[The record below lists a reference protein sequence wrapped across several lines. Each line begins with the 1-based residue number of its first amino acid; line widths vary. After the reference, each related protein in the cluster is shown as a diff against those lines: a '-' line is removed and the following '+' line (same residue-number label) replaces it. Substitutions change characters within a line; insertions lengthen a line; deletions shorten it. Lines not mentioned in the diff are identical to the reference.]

1 MWRQSPAQEIKL
13 DSLLLINTK
22 AKTDSNKVN
31 ILISLCDYY
40 QSRNSD
46 SALYFGQQAMR
57 IAETCSFTKGK
68 AVAGIKLGG
77 IFYERGD
84 TERGWNY
91 YYQAMQ
97 WSESIA
103 NDSLIIQS
111 TIGLCAILRRK
122 KEYDK
127 SRVYAAKMLKVAE
140 RSHDINWMA
149 MAYVRFS
156 WSYSQEGKYDSS
168 FRYMQRVLSLRKKI
182 NDTRGVGGALAA
194 MGIDLARQGL
204 PLQALEYLR
213 RGLHFREK
221 ARYRYGIILSMHQI
235 GSVFESLGQYDSA
248 LSYYNRGLE
257 QSMILDYK
265 PLIASSLKKLGDY
278 YRSTGVY
285 EKALDFYYR
294 SLKLREEIRIG
305 YDIAESFETIGD
317 IHWLLNNHE
326 EALEYYTRSSE
337 MIDLASEGR
346 ETRAFDKIADVFAQ
360 KKEYSIARD
369 LYMRSLQTEEK
380 QGNKRKV
387 ASLYHRLGN
396 IYYNENF
403 IDTASWY
410 YNRSLKLAEE
420 IGDQTQISHSLC
432 SVGKVLFKQGK
443 FENAIHSLE
452 KSMSISKQI
461 GIRTDI
467 QDACETLSDIYKT
480 KGDFRKAYEYHKE
493 YSAIRDSLL
502 NETNIRNIN
511 EMNAKYQSEKKA
523 NAIKFLQN
531 EKSLQAVELEKKR
544 EQLRVNKLEAERMK
558 HETVLLTQ
566 QKEIQELALHNRT
579 NELKLEKTENVEKEN
594 EAALWKKNDELKASL
609 LTRQQIQRDFLLV
622 GLVCLFLIAGLIL
635 WRMQG
640 KRREAA
646 LRAEKAEYQTRALR
660 VEAVE
665 REQESQKR
673 FSQRLLESQEQERKR
688 IAGELHD
695 GIGQG
700 LLIIK
705 HRAVL
710 ALNENA
716 AGNEHIQE
724 ILEISS
730 ESMTD
735 VRRMSRDLRPYQ
747 LERVGLT
754 TTLKSMLTSASESVP
769 IEFTIDIEPV
779 DGFLAPEQEIALY
792 RVVQEGL
799 NNIMKHAEAKK
810 AKVSV
815 RRDDGSIVLI
825 ISDDGKGFNQGIHGA
840 SKETWGLGLQGMME
854 RITML
859 GGTYQIDTAP
869 GRGMLFRASIP
880 INRTFMEKQVEVLNI
895 HDY

>member
-1 MWRQSPAQEIKL
+1 MTLTCQQSPAQEVNL
-13 DSLLLINTK
+13 DSLLLVNTK

-31 ILISLCDYY
+31 ILVSLCDYY
-40 QSRNSD
+40 HTRNSD
-46 SALYFGQQAMR
+46 SAIYFAQEAMR
-57 IAETCSFTKGK
+57 IAETVLFTKGM
-68 AVAGIKLGG
+68 AASGIQLGG

-91 YYQAMQ
+91 YHQALKR
-97 WSESIA
+97 SESIA

-111 TIGLCAILRRK
+111 IAGLCAILRRK

-127 SRVYAAKMLKVAE
+127 SRIYAAKMLKVAE
-140 RSHDINWMA
+140 RSRNILWMGS
-149 MAYVRFS
+149 AYVRFA

-168 FRYMQRVLSLRKKI
+168 LKYMQRVVSLYESI
-182 NDTRGVGGALAA
+182 NYDRGVGGALAA
-194 MGIDLARQGL
+194 MGLDFAKQGL
-204 PLQALEYLR
+204 PLQALQYFQ

-221 ARYRYGIILSMHQI
+221 SGYRYGIILSMHQI

-248 LSYYNRGLE
+248 FSYYNRGLE
-257 QSMILDYK
+257 QSILLDDK
-265 PLIASSLKKLGDY
+265 SAIASSLKKMGDY

-326 EALEYYTRSSE
+326 EALEYYTRSSD
-337 MIDLASEGR
+337 MMDLVSEGR
-346 ETRAFDKIADVFAQ
+346 ETRAFDKVADVFEQ
-360 KKEYSIARD
+360 KKEYTMARE
-369 LYMRSLQTEEK
+369 LYMRSLQAEAK
-380 QGNKRKV
+380 QGNKSKV

-396 IYYNENF
+396 SYFHENS

-410 YNRSLKLAEE
+410 YNQSLKLAEE
-420 IGDQTQISHSLC
+420 IGDQAQTSRCLC
-432 SVGKVLFKQGK
+432 SIGKVLFKQRL
-443 FENAIHSLE
+443 FEDAIHSLGR
-452 KSMSISKQI
+452 SLSISKQI
-461 GIRTDI
+461 GVRKDI
-467 QDACETLSDIYKT
+467 QDACETLSDIYSA

-493 YSAIRDSLL
+493 FSVIRDSLL
-502 NETNIRNIN
+502 NETNIRTIN
-511 EMNAKYQSEKKA
+511 EMNAKYRSEKKE
-523 NAIKFLQN
+523 NAIRFLQN
-531 EKSLQAVELEKKR
+531 EKSLQAVELEKKQ
-544 EQLRVNKLEAERMK
+544 EQLRVNELEAERMR
-558 HETVLLTQ
+558 HETALLTQ
-566 QKEIQELALHNRT
+566 QKEIQELELHNRT
-579 NELKLEKTENVEKEN
+579 NELMLEKAENVKKEN
-594 EAALWKKNDELKASL
+594 EAALWKKNNELKASL
-609 LTRQQIQRDFLLV
+609 LTKQQIERNFLIV
-622 GLVCLFLIAGLIL
+622 GLVCLVVIAGLIL
-635 WRMQG
+635 WRIQG
-640 KRREAA
+640 KRREET

-665 REQESQKR
+665 REQEAQKR

-705 HRAVL
+705 HRAVM

-754 TTLKSMLTSASESVP
+754 TTLKSMLASASESVP
-769 IEFTIDIEPV
+769 TEFMIDIEPI
-779 DGFLAPEQEIALY
+779 DRLFAPEQEIALY
-792 RVVQEGL
+792 RVVQEGI

-810 AKVSV
+810 AEVSV
-815 RRDDGSIVLI
+815 HRDDDSIVLI
-825 ISDDGKGFNQGIHGA
+825 ISDDGKGFNLERHGET
-840 SKETWGLGLQGMME
+840 KETWGLGLQGMME

-859 GGTYQIDTAP
+859 GGTFQFDTAP
-869 GRGMLFRASIP
+869 GRGMFFRASIP
-880 INRTFMEKQVEVLNI
+880 MNRMFMKKEVEV
-895 HDY
+895 